1 MTAKQRAAEYNIL
14 IGEYRSANKLCTKIL
29 GENPDHTEAKIIQ
42 FNVECLIAEE
52 KNKEREKT
60 GKERRA
66 KDEDGEGKEEKGKD
80 KKLVGILQEMQ
91 SLMSRNS
98 ASRVLIDGNMAI
110 SRYYLSKK
118 KFNESLEALN
128 KILVAC
134 PWYFP
139 ASLEKVRVFSTQTKW
154 DQCEEI
160 LNTILAN
167 DSNQIEAVMY
177 KLFVDSIID
186 SNIDLVNGL
195 KDLLMLYNKLEP
207 KNAELYYKVYIYIQ
221 FYNFDFFISIYLMLF
236 LYLFLLLLLSYL
248 YFSPFFFFFLFSLY
262 YSYYSYIY
270 LLFL

>member
-60 GKERRA
+60 GKDRRS
-66 KDEDGEGKEEKGKD
+66 KDDGEGKEEKGKD
-80 KKLVGILQEMQ
+80 KKLLGILQEMQ

-98 ASRVLIDGNMAI
+98 APRVLIDGNMAI

-128 KILVAC
+128 KILVGC

-160 LNTILAN
+160 LSSILVN
-167 DSNQIEAVMY
+167 DANQIEAVMY
-177 KLFVDSIID
+177 KLFVDSIVD
-186 SNIDLVNGL
+186 SNVDLVAGL
-195 KDLLMLYNKLEP
+195 KDLLLLYNKLEP
-207 KNAELYYKVYIYIQ
+207 KNAELYYRVFFFIIILFFSLPIFSLLSFSLVFYNDIYI
-221 FYNFDFFISIYLMLF
+221 FIFIRQVN
-236 LYLFLLLLLSYL
+236 
-248 YFSPFFFFFLFSLY
+248 
-262 YSYYSYIY
+262 YSVDYQGKTMK
-270 LLFL
+270 

>member
-1 MTAKQRAAEYNIL
+1 
-14 IGEYRSANKLCTKIL
+14 
-29 GENPDHTEAKIIQ
+29 
-42 FNVECLIAEE
+42 
-52 KNKEREKT
+52 
-60 GKERRA
+60 
-66 KDEDGEGKEEKGKD
+66 
-80 KKLVGILQEMQ
+80 
-91 SLMSRNS
+91 
-98 ASRVLIDGNMAI
+98 MAI

-221 FYNFDFFISIYLMLF
+221 FYNFDFSISIYVMLF
-236 LYLFLLLLLSYL
+236 LYLFLLLSYL
-248 YFSPFFFFFLFSLY
+248 YFSPFFFFFSFSLY
-262 YSYYSYIY
+262 YSYYSYFY